1 MKNNL
6 LFNLVLAFASFAAS
20 IVSTRAQSQPQNP
33 AIEKTSF
40 KEVTSQLDPG
50 GDFYLYLGT
59 AQWLAHL
66 SSKVDG
72 LRASFIAMPDVKSN
86 DVENINH
93 AFDLISHVIKDSG
106 LESLTGLGV
115 SSIEVEPGLYR
126 TKVLLHH
133 YPGQGDGFMWKLCG
147 GQPHPLTG
155 LDLLPANTALAMF
168 SDGDLPL
175 VWSVVKDE
183 AAKSGIPGASDV
195 LQQLPKQ
202 FEQNTKVKWDTFL
215 ASLGGEFGMVL
226 TLDDAYKVP
235 IPTPNGLLQI
245 PSPCLL
251 FAVRVNDDTIFNHI
265 AEQLKSNQQV
275 ISVET
280 NGLKMRIM
288 PVPLPMAIDLRPTA
302 ASSGG
307 YLFISSSDSVIQEV
321 LAVKAGQKPGLK
333 STAEFKRLS
342 QGIPEKGNQFYF
354 VGSSFSQA
362 MMDIEKQTMA
372 NANQHNASAA
382 QMNWMQSMFQ
392 SKPGH
397 SYSVG
402 VNTPEGCLT
411 VGNGNQSAAALA
423 LLPAVAV
430 PGMLAAIAIPNFV
443 KARATAQSNACINNL
458 RMIDAAKQQWAL
470 EKNKAATDVPV
481 ESDLTPYLMNNK
493 MPVCPQG
500 GTYTIGAVG
509 EKPTCSIPGHELP

>member
-6 LFNLVLAFASFAAS
+6 LFSLVLAFASIAAS

-40 KEVTSQLDPG
+40 TEVTRQLDPG

-66 SSKVDG
+66 STNLDG
-72 LRASFIAMPDVKSN
+72 LRTTFTAMPDAKSN
-86 DVENINH
+86 DVENIDH
-93 AFDLISHVIKDSG
+93 AFDVVTHIVKDSG
-106 LESLTGLGV
+106 IEDLTGLGV
-115 SSIEVEPGLYR
+115 SSIQIEPGLYR

-133 YPGQGDGFMWKLCG
+133 YPGQGNGFMWKLCG

-175 VWSVVKDE
+175 IWSVAKDE
-183 AAKSGIPGASDV
+183 AAKSGIPGAQDF

-215 ASLGGEFGMVL
+215 ASLGGEFGLVL
-226 TLDDAYKVP
+226 TLDDNYKVP
-235 IPTPNGLLQI
+235 IPTPNGLIQI

-251 FAVRVNDDTIFNHI
+251 LAVRVNDDTVFNRI

-288 PVPLPMAIDLRPTA
+288 PVPLPMALDLRPTA

-307 YLFISSSDSVIQEV
+307 YLFISSSDSIVQDV

-342 QGIPEKGNQFYF
+342 QGIPEQGNQFYF
-354 VGSSFSQA
+354 VSSSFSQTIA
-362 MMDIEKQTMA
+362 DVQKQVMA
-372 NANQHNASAA
+372 NVSQRDSSAA
-382 QMNWMQSMFQ
+382 QMNWFQ
-392 SKPGH
+392 SVFKSNPGH
-397 SYSVG
+397 TYSVG

-411 VGNGNQSAAALA
+411 IGNGSQSAAALA

-443 KARATAQSNACINNL
+443 KARTVAQQNACVNNL
-458 RMIDAAKQQWAL
+458 RMIDSAKHMWQL
-470 EKNKAATDVPV
+470 EKNKSATDVPTIDDLLPYF
-481 ESDLTPYLMNNK
+481 SDHK
-493 MPVCPQG
+493 MPVCPAG

-509 EKPTCSIPGHELP
+509 EKPTCSIPGHELH